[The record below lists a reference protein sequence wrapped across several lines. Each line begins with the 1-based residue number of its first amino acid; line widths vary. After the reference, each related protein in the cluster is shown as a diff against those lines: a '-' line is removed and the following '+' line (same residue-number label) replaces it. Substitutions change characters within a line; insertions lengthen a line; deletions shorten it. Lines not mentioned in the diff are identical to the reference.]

1 MNEILQKRIEEAAN
15 TTVKNLYDYAKQTRN
30 PKVSAYSEG
39 YLDAIDVQGDF
50 LFREGANYALLNQ
63 WISVEEDLPPYDK
76 AVIGMDYMPE
86 LDWDDQTIIFVHRS
100 DNPNVV
106 TDKNKFCVY
115 PPTFRKVTHWMI
127 IPSLEGGEK

>member
-1 MNEILQKRIEEAAN
+1 MNTILQKRIEEAAEKYAYTN
-15 TTVKNLYDYAKQTRN
+15 WENDDYHEGAEEGM
-30 PKVSAYSEG
+30 PFDPIG
-39 YLDAIDVQGDF
+39 YLEKCFKKAATF
-50 LFREGANYALLNQ
+50 ALQNQ
-63 WISVEEDLPPYDK
+63 WISVEEALPKYDE
-76 AVIGMDYMPE
+76 AVIGMDYIPK

>member
-1 MNEILQKRIEEAAN
+1 MNTILQKRIEEAAKDIAELCPDCDLHCKGPN
-15 TTVKNLYDYAKQTRN
+15 PCIPKILYQKLIEI
-30 PKVSAYSEG
+30 S
-39 YLDAIDVQGDF
+39 IF
-50 LFREGANYALLNQ
+50 ALQNQ

-76 AVIGMDYMPE
+76 VVIGMDYMPE
-86 LDWDDQTIIFVHRS
+86 LAWDDQTIIFVHRS
-100 DNPNVV
+100 NNPDVV